1 MKLPPPQLR
10 EEDRKLA
17 ELILYVS
24 HKCTN
29 DLYFGATKLNKILYF
44 SDFFAYGNWGSSI
57 TGAEY
62 QNLVNGPAPR
72 HLLPVREAL
81 EHCKDLALQPVR
93 FNSGK
98 TQQRTV
104 PLREPD
110 LSLFSGQE
118 IALVD
123 DVIKMLVNM
132 DAQATS
138 DLSHRMVGWKM
149 TAVGETIPYA
159 TIFLSNEPLSDAEIK
174 RGQEI
179 AKGLG
184 MVAA

>member
-1 MKLPPPQLR
+1 MRLPSPQLR

-17 ELILYVS
+17 ELILYIS

-44 SDFFAYGNWGSSI
+44 SDFFAFGKWGSSI

-62 QNLVNGPAPR
+62 QNLPKGPAPR
-72 HLLPVREAL
+72 HLVPVREVMESHKEIAI
-81 EHCKDLALQPVR
+81 QPLR
-93 FNSGK
+93 FSNGK
-98 TQQRTV
+98 TQHRTI

-110 LSLFSGQE
+110 LSFFSGQE

-123 DVIKMLVNM
+123 DVIQRLANM

-138 DLSHRMVGWKM
+138 DLSHRMVGWNM
-149 TAVGETIPYA
+149 TTVGETIPYA
-159 TIFLSNEPLSDAEIK
+159 SIFLSNEPLSDAEIK

-179 AKGLG
+179 AKGLS
-184 MVAA
+184 MVIA